1 MTTTSPL
8 PPSEGAQSDRAPS
21 DRTRPGRAVIPARTL
36 RTDRWWIPPLV
47 TAIVLGG
54 FVVYTTVRLFMRD
67 HYWVDEYHYLTPLY
81 SPCLS
86 ASCAPG
92 SSHFGT
98 PLPEFPLA
106 LPLAILIFPILAG
119 FRASCYYYRKAG
131 YRAFLLSPPGCA
143 VTEPA
148 KKYVGETRFPLVL
161 QNLHRYFFYLASAL
175 LLINT
180 YDVILAFFP
189 ADGGF
194 GVGLGSLILL
204 VNVAMLWLYSLS
216 CHACRHIF
224 GGRLKHFSK
233 HPVQYWFWTQLSK
246 LNGRHMQFAWAS
258 LITVMFTDFY
268 IMAISAG
275 WLADLRLFN

>member
-1 MTTTSPL
+1 M
-8 PPSEGAQSDRAPS
+8 
-21 DRTRPGRAVIPARTL
+21 
-36 RTDRWWIPPLV
+36 PPLV
-47 TAIVLGG
+47 TAAVLGI
-54 FVVYTTVRLFMRD
+54 FIVYTTVRLFMRSD
-67 HYWVDEYHYLTPLY
+67 YWVGEYHYLTPLY

-92 SSHFGT
+92 SAHFGT
-98 PLPEFPLA
+98 PLPAFPLA
-106 LPLAILIFPILAG
+106 LPLSVLIFPVLAG

-148 KKYVGETRFPLVL
+148 KTYRGETRFPLIL
-161 QNLHRYFFYLASAL
+161 QNLHRYFFYLASGL

-180 YDVILAFFP
+180 YDAVLAFFP
-189 ADGGF
+189 AGGGF

-204 VNVAMLWLYSLS
+204 VNVTMLWLYSLS

-233 HPVQYWFWTQLSK
+233 HPIQYWLWTQLSK
-246 LNGRHMQFAWAS
+246 LNGRHMLLAWTS
-258 LITVMFTDFY
+258 LITVMVTDFY
-268 IMAISAG
+268 IMAVAAG
-275 WLADLRLFN
+275 WVADLRLFN

>member
-1 MTTTSPL
+1 
-8 PPSEGAQSDRAPS
+8 
-21 DRTRPGRAVIPARTL
+21 L
-36 RTDRWWIPPLV
+36 RTDRWWVSPLV
-47 TAIVLGG
+47 TATVLGA
-54 FVVYTTVRLFMRD
+54 FIVYTTLRLFMRND
-67 HYWVDEYHYLTPLY
+67 YWVGEYHYLTPLY

-86 ASCAPG
+86 ESCTAG

-98 PLPEFPLA
+98 PLPAFPLA
-106 LPLAILIFPILAG
+106 LPLPILIFPILAG

-131 YRAFLLSPPGCA
+131 YRSFLLSPPGCA
-143 VTEPA
+143 VAEPA
-148 KKYVGETRFPLVL
+148 KRYTGETRFPLVL

-180 YDVILAFFP
+180 YDAVLAFFP
-189 ADGGF
+189 ANGGF

-204 VNVAMLWLYSLS
+204 INVTMLWLYSLS

-233 HPVQYWFWTQLSK
+233 HRMRYWLWTQLSK
-246 LNGRHMQFAWAS
+246 LNGRHMQFAWTS

-268 IMAISAG
+268 IMAVSAG
-275 WLADLRLFN
+275 WISDLRLFN

>member
-8 PPSEGAQSDRAPS
+8 PPSEGAQSV
-21 DRTRPGRAVIPARTL
+21 RTQSGRAVISVRTL
-36 RTDRWWIPPLV
+36 RTDRWWISPLV
-47 TAIVLGG
+47 TAILLGG
-54 FVVYTTVRLFMRD
+54 FIVYTTVRLFMRD

-86 ASCAPG
+86 LTCAPG

-106 LPLAILIFPILAG
+106 LPLPILIFPILAG

-143 VTEPA
+143 VSEPA
-148 KKYVGETRFPLVL
+148 KKYVGETRFPLVF

-180 YDVILAFFP
+180 YDAILAFFP

-216 CHACRHIF
+216 CHACRHVF

>member
-1 MTTTSPL
+1 MTTTSPS
-8 PPSEGAQSDRAPS
+8 PQPGVAQ
-21 DRTRPGRAVIPARTL
+21 PGRAAITARTL
-36 RTDRWWIPPLV
+36 RTDRWWLSPLV
-47 TAIVLGG
+47 TAIVLGV
-54 FVVYTTVRLFMRD
+54 FIIYTTARLFMRD
-67 HYWVDEYHYLTPLY
+67 YYWVGDYSYLTPLY

-98 PLPEFPLA
+98 PLPAFPLA
-106 LPLAILIFPILAG
+106 LPLPILIFPILAG

-131 YRAFLLSPPGCA
+131 YRAFLQSPPGCA
-143 VTEPA
+143 VSERA
-148 KKYVGETRFPLVL
+148 KSYTGETRFPLVL

-180 YDVILAFFP
+180 YDAALAFFP

-204 VNVAMLWLYSLS
+204 VNVTMLWLYSLS

-246 LNGRHMQFAWAS
+246 LNGRHMQFAWTS
-258 LITVMFTDFY
+258 LITVMLTDFY
-268 IMAISAG
+268 IMAVAAG
-275 WLADLRLFN
+275 WIADLRLFN

>member
-1 MTTTSPL
+1 MSSTT
-8 PPSEGAQSDRAPS
+8 
-21 DRTRPGRAVIPARTL
+21 DRTAGRAEIAARTL
-36 RTDRWWIPPLV
+36 RTDLWWRPPLIQA
-47 TAIVLGG
+47 TVLTVLLGY
-54 FVVYTTVRLFMRD
+54 VVVRLFLRQD
-67 HYWVDEYHYLTPLY
+67 YWVPEYNYLTPLY
-81 SPCLS
+81 SPCIS
-86 ASCAPG
+86 ASCTEG
-92 SSHFGT
+92 STHFGSIFGELPVWI
-98 PLPEFPLA
+98 PLP
-106 LPLAILIFPILAG
+106 IIVFPILLG
-119 FRASCYYYRKAG
+119 FRGTCYYYRKAG

-143 VTEPA
+143 VSEPA
-148 KKYVGETRFPLVL
+148 KKYAGETRFPLVL

-180 YDVILAFFP
+180 YDAVLAFFP
-189 ADGGF
+189 ADGGL

-204 VNVAMLWLYSLS
+204 ANVVMLWLYSLS

-268 IMAISAG
+268 IMSISAG
-275 WLADLRLFN
+275 WLTDLRLFN

>member
-8 PPSEGAQSDRAPS
+8 PPSEGAQSDRAQS
-21 DRTRPGRAVIPARTL
+21 GRTRPGRAVISARTL
-36 RTDRWWIPPLV
+36 RTDRWWISPLV

-67 HYWVDEYHYLTPLY
+67 HYWVDEYNYLTPLY

-86 ASCAPG
+86 DSCAPG
-92 SSHFGT
+92 SPHFGT

-106 LPLAILIFPILAG
+106 LPLPILIFPILAG

-143 VTEPA
+143 VSEPA

-189 ADGGF
+189 ADGGL

-204 VNVAMLWLYSLS
+204 VNVVMLWLYSLS
-216 CHACRHIF
+216 CHACRHVF

-246 LNGRHMQFAWAS
+246 LNGRHMQFAWVS

-275 WLADLRLFN
+275 WFADLRFFN